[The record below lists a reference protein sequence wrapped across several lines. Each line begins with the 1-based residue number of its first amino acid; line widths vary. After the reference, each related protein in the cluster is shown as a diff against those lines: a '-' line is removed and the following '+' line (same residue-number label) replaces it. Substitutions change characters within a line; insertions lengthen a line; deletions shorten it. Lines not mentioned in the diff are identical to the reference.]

1 VTCIFIFCNWII
13 NLLSLGRVKGFLL
26 IISICTALLVT
37 FNVYGLGTITST
49 SAQEGKIRCTNG
61 NLVRSSGECPSTDIC
76 PPPPSGDVGAVAQ
89 CSARESPSN
98 TGKASSSNSNS
109 NASFA
114 VRTDKKT
121 YHLGEEIKIIIENN
135 GSQPFRTSGLNFAL
149 LVVNPATN
157 VKYQIINTTEPILV
171 AAADAGASRT
181 FPWNQSDARGN
192 QVNPGNYTASAILG
206 PLRANSSFSIS

>member
-1 VTCIFIFCNWII
+1 M
-13 NLLSLGRVKGFLL
+13 
-26 IISICTALLVT
+26 
-37 FNVYGLGTITST
+37 
-49 SAQEGKIRCTNG
+49 
-61 NLVRSSGECPSTDIC
+61 
-76 PPPPSGDVGAVAQ
+76 
-89 CSARESPSN
+89 
-98 TGKASSSNSNS
+98 GKASSSNSNS

>member
-1 VTCIFIFCNWII
+1 MTCIFIFCNWII
-13 NLLSLGRVKGFLL
+13 NLLSLDRVKGLLL
-26 IISICTALLVT
+26 IVSICTTLLVA
-37 FNVYGLGTITST
+37 FDLYGLGTITST

-76 PPPPSGDVGAVAQ
+76 PPVPSGDVGAVAQ
-89 CSARESPSN
+89 CSPRESTSN
-98 TGKASSSNSNS
+98 TGKTSGSNSNS
-109 NASFA
+109 NGSFA
-114 VRTDKKT
+114 VRTDKKS

-149 LVVNPATN
+149 VVVNPATGA
-157 VKYQIINTTEPILV
+157 KYQIINTTEPILV

-181 FPWNQSDARGN
+181 FPWNQSDARGI

-206 PLRANSSFSIS
+206 PLQSNSSFSIS

>member
-1 VTCIFIFCNWII
+1 MTCIFIFCNWII
-13 NLLSLGRVKGFLL
+13 NLLSLGNVKGLLL
-26 IISICTALLVT
+26 IVSICTTLLFT
-37 FNVYGLGTITST
+37 FDLYGLGTITST
-49 SAQEGKIRCTNG
+49 SAQEGKIRCTSG

-76 PPPPSGDVGAVAQ
+76 PPAPTGDVGAVAQ

-98 TGKASSSNSNS
+98 TGKTSSSNSNS
-109 NASFA
+109 NGSFA

-149 LVVNPATN
+149 VVVNPATG
-157 VKYQIINTTEPILV
+157 VKYPIINTTEPILV

-181 FPWNQSDARGN
+181 FPWNQSDARGI
-192 QVNPGNYTASAILG
+192 QVNPGNYTASALLG
-206 PLRANSSFSIS
+206 PFQSNSSFSIS